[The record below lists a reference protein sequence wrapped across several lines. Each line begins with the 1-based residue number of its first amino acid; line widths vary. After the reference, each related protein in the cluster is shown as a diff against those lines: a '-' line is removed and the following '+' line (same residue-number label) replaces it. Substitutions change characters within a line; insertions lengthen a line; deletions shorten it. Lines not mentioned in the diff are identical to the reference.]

1 MAYDIALVA
10 AALTCSL
17 VTGLLLGFAVV
28 AMPGIGTLDDRTFVR
43 TFQAMDRVI
52 QDRQPVFVLL
62 WVGSVVAVLLAL
74 ALGWSQETG
83 GERLLLVG
91 VTALW
96 IGGLQV
102 PTAAINIP
110 LNNRLQAVDVA
121 TEDDDSV
128 SRARSAFERR
138 WNTWNRVR
146 TVAGVL
152 ASTGLVVLIAA
163 R

>member
-17 VTGLLLGFAVV
+17 VSGLLLGFATV
-28 AMPGIGTLDDRTFVR
+28 AMPGIGTLDDRAFVR
-43 TFQAMDRVI
+43 AFQVMDRVI
-52 QDRQPVFVLL
+52 QDRQPVFMLL
-62 WVGSVVAVLLAL
+62 WVGSVAAVLATLG
-74 ALGWSQETG
+74 LGWSQTVDG
-83 GERLLLVG
+83 QRLLLVG
-91 VTALW
+91 ATVLW

-102 PTAAINIP
+102 PTATINLP
-110 LNNRLQAVDVA
+110 LNNALQAVDVDA
-121 TEDDDSV
+121 VDDQSV
-128 SRARSAFERR
+128 SRARGDFERR

-152 ASTGLVVLIAA
+152 ASAGFVLLLLA

>member
-43 TFQAMDRVI
+43 TFRAMDRVI

-62 WVGSVVAVLLAL
+62 WVGSVIAVLVAL

-91 VTALW
+91 ATALW

-110 LNNRLQAVDVA
+110 LNNTLQAVDVA
-121 TEDDDSV
+121 AEDDDSV

-152 ASTGLVVLIAA
+152 ASTGLVVLLAA

>member
-62 WVGSVVAVLLAL
+62 WVGSVIAVLVVL

-91 VTALW
+91 ATALW

-110 LNNRLQAVDVA
+110 LNNTLQAVDVA
-121 TEDDDSV
+121 AEDDDSV

-152 ASTGLVVLIAA
+152 ASTGLVVLLAA

>member
-152 ASTGLVVLIAA
+152 ASTGLVVLLAA